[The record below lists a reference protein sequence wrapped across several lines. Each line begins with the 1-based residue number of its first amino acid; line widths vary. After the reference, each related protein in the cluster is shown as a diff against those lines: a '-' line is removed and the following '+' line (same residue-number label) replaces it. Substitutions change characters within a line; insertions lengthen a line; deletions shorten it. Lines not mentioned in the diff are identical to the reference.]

1 VSHIRT
7 GPLSP
12 KETERSRSERV
23 VVALGMA
30 FLRLL
35 ALPVADQSATR
46 DVGPGN
52 ALHRRL
58 PVRPRM
64 QIRLGA
70 ERDNRMHLRCFLR
83 RQLLCLPLV
92 KKNDL
97 VTNVY

>member
-1 VSHIRT
+1 VVRLRRT
-7 GPLSP
+7 GFLHVSTA
-12 KETERSRSERV
+12 KNERSEAVRSERV

-46 DVGPGN
+46 DVGP
-52 ALHRRL
+52 L

>member
-1 VSHIRT
+1 
-7 GPLSP
+7 
-12 KETERSRSERV
+12 
-23 VVALGMA
+23 MA

-70 ERDNRMHLRCFLR
+70 GTR
-83 RQLLCLPLV
+83 
-92 KKNDL
+92 
-97 VTNVY
+97 